1 MFLIRYNIST
11 FLPVISNCN
20 SLVMKAAYFVSFLD
34 VITNAPDLKE
44 LPKSGQY
51 FSHFVWK

>member
-34 VITNAPDLKE
+34 VITNAPNLKE

-51 FSHFVWK
+51 FSHFV